1 MFNHKQNYTDGIHF
15 HLMNDLNALNKLD
28 SKCTWNT
35 RPIEMKTM
43 VIEPRDNTVC
53 DHTIF

>member
-43 VIEPRDNTVC
+43 VTEPRDNTVC
-53 DHTIF
+53 DHTIL